1 MNEFSLDT
9 IDDIISDTIKL
20 EREIDIRGIDKQYV
34 NNSATKKLAYLQVA
48 KELLEEGHKVANH
61 QQGIIVNNKFIIGAS
76 LNKWRVDG
84 KAKWY
89 WYGKKSFAKALEPRS

>member
-48 KELLEEGHKVANH
+48 KE
-61 QQGIIVNNKFIIGAS
+61 
-76 LNKWRVDG
+76 
-84 KAKWY
+84 
-89 WYGKKSFAKALEPRS
+89 FAELMREQIEPVFPVSWKALEER